1 VIGFVA
7 VEGIDGAG
15 KSTFA
20 DRLAVEL
27 RRRDQLPVQLTEPSH
42 GRFGQRVRQLLA
54 EGVAI
59 TDERL
64 GELFLA
70 DRRDHTARRTR
81 PLLAVARERPDLGIV
96 LVQDRSYYSSQAYQ
110 GLDAEAA
117 QADIERYE
125 KVAVRPDLVLLLD
138 VPLDVAAAR
147 IAGRQGLAD
156 GTASG
161 PASPRRRQGL
171 ADGTASG
178 PASPRRRPAAEQD
191 VTSLD
196 VLGRARAVYLDLAAR
211 LPHFTVL
218 DGMRPATELAAE
230 VAERYWPPR

>member
-81 PLLAVARERPDLGIV
+81 PLLAVARERPELGIV

-161 PASPRRRQGL
+161 SASPRRRQGL

-178 PASPRRRPAAEQD
+178 SASPRRRPAEQD